1 MSKDELVKFH
11 IKSLLIDLAVRLVA
25 KLTHRD
31 RLEIWAL
38 LDEFA
43 RAQNIELIQQIV
55 LKSPDILAKRIEREV
70 DRAIVSYNSS
80 TTEEAT
86 PEPIWIDDAEG
97 DTILGG
103 TLGFSYD
110 FVVDLENNTED

>member
-1 MSKDELVKFH
+1 MSKDEQVKFH
-11 IKSLLIDLAVRLVA
+11 LKALLIDLAVRLVA
-25 KLTHRD
+25 RLTHRD
-31 RLEIWAL
+31 RLDIWAL

-70 DRAIVSYNSS
+70 DQAIVGYNGS
-80 TTEEAT
+80 TTEEET
-86 PEPIWIDDAEG
+86 PEPVWIDDADG

-103 TLGFSYD
+103 TLGFTYD
-110 FVVDLENNTED
+110 FVVDLEDNKED